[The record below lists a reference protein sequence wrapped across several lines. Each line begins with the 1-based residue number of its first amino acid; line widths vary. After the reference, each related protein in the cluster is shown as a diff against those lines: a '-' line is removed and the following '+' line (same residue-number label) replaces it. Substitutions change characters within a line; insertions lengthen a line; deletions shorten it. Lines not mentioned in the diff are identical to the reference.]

1 MKCSQEYLEKV
12 HQIATKH
19 VKGWPCKISERLYTS
34 LCTYQ
39 ELRLILLTAFIPLI
53 VWALSSVTRMKF
65 KEKQIPAIPVQ
76 VCPKNSE
83 HCNVQNLQL
92 SAKKFLHVQ
101 WLEEKGRHRQKYKTR
116 VKTNPTCLVIK
127 STGFGNDI
135 IKSMQSGNEINRF
148 RRLHPKAWKLR

>member
-1 MKCSQEYLEKV
+1 
-12 HQIATKH
+12 
-19 VKGWPCKISERLYTS
+19 
-34 LCTYQ
+34 
-39 ELRLILLTAFIPLI
+39 
-53 VWALSSVTRMKF
+53 MKF

-127 STGFGNDI
+127 PTGFGNDI
-135 IKSMQSGNEINRF
+135 SHGPKTFQLVWRS
-148 RRLHPKAWKLR
+148 RLNLGGDSNNGSASVAA